1 MGSYGGIFTSFE
13 LYQLSMQ
20 IGLKEYTV
28 SVGWQVAVDWT
39 CNVVVDS
46 TSFLVGGITGQKRE
60 FIYIITEKAAVALQK
75 RSESYYVDLRRC
87 LDRTSCCRKP
97 FGFGLVIGQIWFW
110 FGQNGTNGYK
120 KKLEKLN
127 SSILVERENEISN
140 NIMLLKYE
148 IL

>member
-46 TSFLVGGITGQKRE
+46 TSFFKWEVLRDKRGNL
-60 FIYIITEKAAVALQK
+60 FISLPKKQQE
-75 RSESYYVDLRRC
+75 RSE
-87 LDRTSCCRKP
+87 K
-97 FGFGLVIGQIWFW
+97 GLKIIM
-110 FGQNGTNGYK
+110 
-120 KKLEKLN
+120 
-127 SSILVERENEISN
+127 SI
-140 NIMLLKYE
+140 
-148 IL
+148 